1 MMSHSTL
8 PNSMWGE
15 ALKTA
20 VHIINKVPTKSI
32 KKTPYELWTNR
43 KPSLKY
49 MHIWGCPA
57 EVKVYNP
64 HERSLDSRTV
74 SGYFIGYPERS
85 RGYRFFCPSHSM
97 RIVEFDRAFFLE
109 DGRISGSTIKN
120 FVFEE
125 SQEDV
130 ITPHQ
135 EYIEGGND
143 NPHRETEVYLP
154 QAVPMRSNI
163 QRKRVPPQELS
174 DVHPQEQPTVQPV
187 MDQFIDEPHEGQ
199 QATLRRSSRE
209 RRPTISSD
217 YYVYLAGEDLSQ
229 RSNDPSTFSQAINC
243 VDSSHW
249 LNAMKDELVSMDRN
263 QVWDNVELPSGKR
276 PIGCKWI
283 YKTKLNPD
291 GSIERYKARLV
302 AKGFTQREGIDYYET
317 YAPVSSKDSLR
328 IVMALV
334 AHFDLE
340 LHQMDVKTA
349 FLNGELNEEVYMQQP
364 QGFEIKG
371 KEHMVCKLKR
381 SIYGLKQASR
391 QWYFK
396 FNEVIMKYG
405 FKENI
410 VDQCIYLKKGGSAW
424 ILLVL
429 YVDDL
434 LLASTNLSLLTETK
448 NLLSQNFDMKD
459 MGEAHYVIGI
469 EIHRDRTLGILGL
482 SQRSYISNVLHR
494 FLMENCAPGKAPIVK
509 GDKLRKLEGP
519 HSDTER
525 LTMKEKPYAAVVGSL
540 NYAQTCTRPDLA
552 FVTRYLGR
560 YQSDPGL
567 SHWQA
572 AKKVLRYLQGTKNL
586 MLTYKRTKQLEIVGF
601 SDSDYAGCLDSR
613 KSTSGYI
620 FMLTGGAVSWSSKK
634 QKTVAASTM
643 EAEYI
648 ACFHT
653 TSQAVWIR
661 NFISHLGVVDSIKK
675 PLKIYCDNEASV
687 KFSNNN
693 KSSSACKHME
703 VKFLIVKERIRDQLV
718 SIEHIGT
725 EEMLADPLTKA
736 LPPSTYSGHVSKMG
750 LASNLSDI
758 VD

>member
-1 MMSHSTL
+1 M
-8 PNSMWGE
+8 
-15 ALKTA
+15 
-20 VHIINKVPTKSI
+20 
-32 KKTPYELWTNR
+32 
-43 KPSLKY
+43 
-49 MHIWGCPA
+49 
-57 EVKVYNP
+57 
-64 HERSLDSRTV
+64 
-74 SGYFIGYPERS
+74 
-85 RGYRFFCPSHSM
+85 
-97 RIVEFDRAFFLE
+97 
-109 DGRISGSTIKN
+109 
-120 FVFEE
+120 
-125 SQEDV
+125 
-130 ITPHQ
+130 
-135 EYIEGGND
+135 
-143 NPHRETEVYLP
+143 
-154 QAVPMRSNI
+154 
-163 QRKRVPPQELS
+163 
-174 DVHPQEQPTVQPV
+174 
-187 MDQFIDEPHEGQ
+187 
-199 QATLRRSSRE
+199 
-209 RRPTISSD
+209 
-217 YYVYLAGEDLSQ
+217 
-229 RSNDPSTFSQAINC
+229 
-243 VDSSHW
+243 
-249 LNAMKDELVSMDRN
+249 
-263 QVWDNVELPSGKR
+263 
-276 PIGCKWI
+276 
-283 YKTKLNPD
+283 
-291 GSIERYKARLV
+291 

-317 YAPVSSKDSLR
+317 YAPVSSKDLLR
-328 IVMALV
+328 IVMELV

-410 VDQCIYLKKGGSAW
+410 VDQCIYLKKSGSAW

-429 YVDDL
+429 YVEDI
-434 LLASTNLSLLTETK
+434 LLASTNHSLLRDTK
-448 NLLSQNFDMKD
+448 NLLSENFDMKD

-482 SQRSYISNVLHR
+482 SQRSYISNVLQR
-494 FLMENCAPGKAPIVK
+494 FLMENCAPGKAPIVN

-519 HSDTER
+519 HLDNER

-540 NYAQTCTRPDLA
+540 NYAQTCTPLDLA
-552 FVTRYLGR
+552 FVTGYLGR
-560 YQSDPGL
+560 YHSDPGL

-572 AKKVLRYLQGTKNL
+572 AKKVLCYLQRTKNL
-586 MLTYKRTKQLEIVGF
+586 MLTYRRTKQLEIVGF

-613 KSTSGYI
+613 KSRSGYI
-620 FMLTGGAVSWSSKK
+620 FMLVGGAVSWSSKK

-653 TSQAVWIR
+653 TSQVVWIR

-675 PLKIYCDNEASV
+675 PLNIYCDNEASV

-718 SIEHIGT
+718 SIEHIRT

-736 LPPSTYSGHVSKMG
+736 LPPSTYSGYVSKMG
-750 LASNLSDI
+750 LESNLSDI